1 MSLIE
6 RFKQDIQTITSNSSE
21 FGQLAVLVSPEADT
35 ISVYALATAH
45 HTGFDTDGIRVNSK
59 MASIAVSEQLL
70 IDGLYPYKDG
80 NDEYSFKNHKATFD
94 GIEYVITEW
103 FPDETAGLIILI
115 LALYA

>member
-6 RFKQDIQTITSNSSE
+6 RFKQDIQTITSNDAE
-21 FGQLAVLVSPEADT
+21 FGQSVILVSPEADT
-35 ISVYALATAH
+35 ITVFALATAH

-70 IDGLYPYKDG
+70 IDGLYPYKNGD
-80 NDEYSFKNHKATFD
+80 DECSFKNHKATYN
-94 GIEYVITEW
+94 GIQYAISEW

-115 LALYA
+115 LTSYA